1 MKPRGRHWVLFWL
14 AVFLAVA
21 TAVVARQRAALDT
34 AARVRRLR
42 DTRAAL
48 EARRA
53 ELERVIR
60 TRTTS
65 AELLPKVQDL
75 GLGLPADTALTI
87 LSVRRPAGDRE
98 P

>member
-1 MKPRGRHWVLFWL
+1 
-14 AVFLAVA
+14 
-21 TAVVARQRAALDT
+21 
-34 AARVRRLR
+34 
-42 DTRAAL
+42 
-48 EARRA
+48 
-53 ELERVIR
+53 VIR